1 MIFQLENDN
10 VLIGNTWTGGEGESE
25 GESVDSEGEDNL
37 QLAGVY
43 TVEEVS
49 EGESLK
55 AVGAHLSPFETKPGI
70 RPKKVTA
77 LKFQGM

>member
-1 MIFQLENDN
+1 MIDHMIIQLENDN

-49 EGESLK
+49 EGKSVDSEGEDSVQL
-55 AVGAHLSPFETKPGI
+55 VE
-70 RPKKVTA
+70 V
-77 LKFQGM
+77 